1 LQKKPVRVA
10 TDSTADIP
18 DQLADEL
25 GIGVIHDYINFGEH
39 SLRDKIDI
47 SRPDFYHR
55 LATDSQTPTTA
66 TPGVGEFEAM
76 YRSLG
81 APEVSVISLHPP
93 ATFSGLY
100 STAVL
105 AAKAFPEGSVL
116 IVDSGQISMGLGWMA
131 IAAARAA
138 KLNQTAKEVIA
149 KVSDMQ
155 QRVRTFAALDTY
167 EFLRRS
173 GRVSWTKAVVG
184 SLMRIRPLIQV
195 WDGQVIPL
203 DRVRAGRRAV
213 ARLVELAEALAP
225 LESLAVLH
233 TDWPE
238 GADNLRRDVVKLSPD
253 GQPIT
258 VDVTPVIGV
267 HVGPK
272 ALGLAVVSSVQS
284 SGQTRAQVGSS
295 VV

>member
-1 LQKKPVRVA
+1 LQTKPVRVA

-25 GIGVIHDYINFGEH
+25 GIGVIHDYINFGEQ

-47 SRPDFYHR
+47 SRPEFYHR
-55 LATDSQTPTTA
+55 LATESQTPTTA
-66 TPGVGEFEAM
+66 TPGVGEFEEM

-81 APEVSVISLHPP
+81 APEVPVISMHPP
-93 ATFSGLY
+93 ARFSGLY

-105 AAKAFPEGSVL
+105 AAKTFPEGRVL
-116 IVDSGQISMGLGWMA
+116 VIDSGQISMGLGWMA

-138 KLNQTAKEVIA
+138 QLNQTAKEICA
-149 KVSDMQ
+149 KINAMQ
-155 QRVRTFAALDTY
+155 RRVRAFAALDTY

-184 SLMRIRPLIQV
+184 SLLRVRPLIQV
-195 WDGQVIPL
+195 WDGQIIPL

-213 ARLVELAEALAP
+213 ARLVELAEGMAP

-233 TDWPE
+233 TNFPE
-238 GADNLRRDVVKLSPD
+238 GADDLRRDVVKLSPE
-253 GQPIT
+253 GQVIT

-272 ALGLAVVSSVQS
+272 ALGLAVVSSEQPS
-284 SGQTRAQVGSS
+284 AHT
-295 VV
+295 